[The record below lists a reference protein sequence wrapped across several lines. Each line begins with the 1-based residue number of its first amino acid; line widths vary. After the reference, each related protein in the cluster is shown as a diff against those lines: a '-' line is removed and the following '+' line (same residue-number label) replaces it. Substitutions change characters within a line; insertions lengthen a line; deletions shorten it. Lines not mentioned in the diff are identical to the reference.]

1 MNSLWKQNQVN
12 FQVYFC
18 NIFNVNSVY
27 ITLCSLMEH
36 LSKFV
41 CRFRISDFKFF
52 VWQKLKCNF
61 LLFMFIFM
69 RWRWRPWDEKVVCVL
84 FALFFWF
91 RLFFFPWKNS
101 HKKSISIK
109 NKCVYIHISFIHINN
124 KSVLCLTDLF
134 HIHVCHADRNTP
146 TGPE

>member
-1 MNSLWKQNQVN
+1 MVRLIYARTIKVFYCFHTHFVEDIMNSLWKQNQVN

-27 ITLCSLMEH
+27 ITLCSLMKR

-69 RWRWRPWDEKVVCVL
+69 QWRWRPWDEKIVCVL
-84 FALFFWF
+84 FVLFFWF
-91 RLFFFPWKNS
+91 CIFFFRGKTAI
-101 HKKSISIK
+101 KKASALKINAYI
-109 NKCVYIHISFIHINN
+109 YIHRTYI
-124 KSVLCLTDLF
+124 
-134 HIHVCHADRNTP
+134 
-146 TGPE
+146 

>member
-1 MNSLWKQNQVN
+1 MVRLIYACTIKVFYCFHTHFLEDIMNSLWKQNQVN

-91 RLFFFPWKNS
+91 RLFFFRGKTAI
-101 HKKSISIK
+101 KK
-109 NKCVYIHISFIHINN
+109 HQH
-124 KSVLCLTDLF
+124 
-134 HIHVCHADRNTP
+134 
-146 TGPE
+146 